1 MESEYSPSES
11 GFVQKGQSMPAYKI
25 LFAIPPYLGDKI
37 EAIRPG
43 KLRSFFAFPYGVLC
57 LASYIKKATSG
68 AHEIKIN
75 DLNQYSVAQG
85 LAQFAEVLNEFKPD
99 IVGISV
105 MFDVSY
111 KHVAGLA
118 AAAKAANP
126 ETKVILG
133 GAAITT
139 AWDVILNNQPFVD
152 ALCYSEGEL
161 ALVKLLDSDDLQ
173 KELLTDPWV
182 TRQSIGAGRKPKT
195 KTLENLNDV
204 IAIDYSLIDTD
215 EYGMI
220 EAFSPFR
227 KAKEEEVKQFFI
239 VTSRGCP
246 FKCVFCAEPT
256 LHGGTMRYAS
266 LDVIEDHIKYLVDS
280 YGMNVLTIYDDQ
292 LLLNHKRAKEFF
304 RILAKY
310 NLRVETP
317 NGLTAAYIDDEM
329 AALMKAAGMDTVQ
342 LAIESGTE
350 HMLRNVI
357 KKPLRLSKVAPVVEL
372 LHKYNLFVQGFFVVG
387 IPGEREQDRIETAQ
401 FIKDVGLDWGSFS
414 LASPIRGSELYDI
427 CIKNKYIPDNMKIG
441 EYEIGTYIIRA
452 PGLDPESLP
461 QISYRMNLDVNFV
474 NNRRIRIGDYQV
486 AARCFEDVI
495 ERYRDHAFAHYYLAN
510 AYEKI
515 GGNDEKVKDNLQLY
529 NAIIAKNGSW
539 RSHADY
545 FGLTERPRFVARM
558 NANLLH
564 GDAALASG

>member
-1 MESEYSPSES
+1 
-11 GFVQKGQSMPAYKI
+11 MPAHKI
-25 LFAIPPYLGDKI
+25 LFVVPPYLGDKI

-57 LASYIKKATSG
+57 LATYIKKTTAN
-68 AHEIKIN
+68 AHEIKII
-75 DLNQYSVAQG
+75 DLNQYGVAEG
-85 LAQFAEVLNEFKPD
+85 LTQFAKVLDEFKPG

-111 KHVAGLA
+111 KHVEGLA
-118 AAAKAANP
+118 ALVKAANP
-126 ETKVILG
+126 ASKVLLG

-139 AWDVILNNQPFVD
+139 AWNIILDDQPQVD

-161 ALVKLLDSDDLQ
+161 AFVKLVDADNLDE
-173 KELLTDPWV
+173 ELRADPWV
-182 TRQSIGAGRKPKT
+182 TRQSMTEKRKPKT
-195 KTLENLNDV
+195 MTMENLNDV

-227 KAKEEEVKQFFI
+227 KAKEEETKQFFI

-256 LHGGTMRYAS
+256 LHGGSMRYAD
-266 LDVIEDHIKYLVDS
+266 LAVIEDHVKYLVDT

-304 RILAKY
+304 RILSKY

-357 KKPLRLSKVAPVVEL
+357 KKPLRLNKVAPVVEL
-372 LHKYNLFVQGFFVVG
+372 LHKNGLFVQGFFVMG
-387 IPGEREQDRIETAQ
+387 IPGEREQDRIETTQ

-427 CIKNKYIPDNMKIG
+427 CVKNKYIPDNMKIG
-441 EYEIGTYIIRA
+441 EYELGTYIIRA

-474 NNRRIRIGDYQV
+474 NNRRMRIGEFQV

-495 ERYRDHAFAHYYLAN
+495 DRYRDHAFAHYFLAR
-510 AYEKI
+510 AYDKI
-515 GGNDEKVKDNLQLY
+515 GGNESKVAENMARYD
-529 NAIIAKNGSW
+529 AILA
-539 RSHADY
+539 SHADWRGHAEH
-545 FGLTERPRFVARM
+545 FGLTGQPHFTALVDKQARQRHVAM
-558 NANLLH
+558 
-564 GDAALASG
+564 SG

>member
-1 MESEYSPSES
+1 M
-11 GFVQKGQSMPAYKI
+11 
-25 LFAIPPYLGDKI
+25 
-37 EAIRPG
+37 
-43 KLRSFFAFPYGVLC
+43 
-57 LASYIKKATSG
+57 
-68 AHEIKIN
+68 
-75 DLNQYSVAQG
+75 
-85 LAQFAEVLNEFKPD
+85 
-99 IVGISV
+99 
-105 MFDVSY
+105 
-111 KHVAGLA
+111 
-118 AAAKAANP
+118 
-126 ETKVILG
+126 
-133 GAAITT
+133 
-139 AWDVILNNQPFVD
+139 
-152 ALCYSEGEL
+152 
-161 ALVKLLDSDDLQ
+161 
-173 KELLTDPWV
+173 
-182 TRQSIGAGRKPKT
+182 
-195 KTLENLNDV
+195 ENLNDV
-204 IAIDYSLIDTD
+204 IAIDYSLIDTG

-227 KAKEEEVKQFFI
+227 KAKEQEVKQFFI

-256 LHGGTMRYAS
+256 LHGGSMRYAS
-266 LDVIEDHIKYLVDS
+266 LEVIEEHVKYLVDS

-357 KKPLRLSKVAPVVEL
+357 KKPLRLSKVAPVIES
-372 LHKYNLFVQGFFVVG
+372 LHKNGLFVQGFFVMG

-427 CIKNKYIPDNMKIG
+427 CVKNKYIPDHMKIG

-474 NNRRIRIGDYQV
+474 NNRRMRIGDYQV

-495 ERYRDHAFAHYYLAN
+495 ERYREHAFAHYYLAK

-515 GGNDEKVKDNLQLY
+515 GGNDEKVKENLRLY
-529 NAIIAKNGSW
+529 NAIIAKNDTW
-539 RSHADY
+539 KSHADH
-545 FGLTERPRFVARM
+545 FGLSEHPHFDAP
-558 NANLLH
+558 ANT
-564 GDAALASG
+564 GVVPADAELMSA

>member
-1 MESEYSPSES
+1 
-11 GFVQKGQSMPAYKI
+11 V
-25 LFAIPPYLGDKI
+25 
-37 EAIRPG
+37 
-43 KLRSFFAFPYGVLC
+43 
-57 LASYIKKATSG
+57 TTG
-68 AHEIKIN
+68 AHEIKII
-75 DLNQYSVAQG
+75 DLNHYSGEQRHSKYTEM
-85 LAQFAEVLNEFKPD
+85 LEEFAPD
-99 IVGISV
+99 IVGISI

-111 KHVAGLA
+111 KHAAGLA
-118 AAAKAANP
+118 AAAKEANP
-126 ETKVILG
+126 AGKVILG

-139 AWDVILNNQPFVD
+139 AWDIILDDQPAVD

-161 ALVKLLDSDDLQ
+161 ALAKLLDSDDPEQ
-173 KELLTDPWV
+173 ELLQDPWV
-182 TRQSIGAGRKPKT
+182 TRQSMAEGRKPKT

-204 IAIDYSLIDTD
+204 IPIDYSLINAND
-215 EYGMI
+215 YGMI

-227 KAKEEEVKQFFI
+227 KAKEEETKQFFI

-256 LHGGTMRYAS
+256 LHGGLMRYAS
-266 LDVIEDHIKYLVDS
+266 LEVIEDHIKYLVDS
-280 YGMNVLTIYDDQ
+280 YQMNVLTIYDDQ

-329 AALMKAAGMDTVQ
+329 AGLMIAAGMDTVQ

-357 KKPLRLSKVAPVVEL
+357 KKPLRLNKVAPVIET
-372 LHKYNLFVQGFFVVG
+372 LHKHGLFVQGFFVMG
-387 IPGEREQDRIETAQ
+387 IPGEREQDRTETAQ

-427 CIKNKYIPDNMKIG
+427 CVKNKYIPDKMKIG
-441 EYEIGTYIIRA
+441 AYELGTYIIRA
-452 PGLDPESLP
+452 PGLDPETLP
-461 QISYRMNLDVNFV
+461 QISYRMNLEVNFV
-474 NNRRIRIGDYQV
+474 NNRRMRIGDYQV

-495 ERYRDHAFAHYYLAN
+495 ERYREHAFAHYFLAK

-515 GGNDEKVKDNLQLY
+515 GGNATKVKENMNLY
-529 NAIIAKNGSW
+529 NSIVAKNGTW
-539 RSHADY
+539 KGHADY
-545 FGLTERPRFVARM
+545 FGLTERPRFVAPA
-558 NANLLH
+558 NARYLP
-564 GDAALASG
+564 GDAELVSS

>member
-1 MESEYSPSES
+1 MAVPTSD
-11 GFVQKGQSMPAYKI
+11 FRQKGRMMPAYKI
-25 LFAIPPYLGDKI
+25 IFVIPPYLGDRV
-37 EAIRPG
+37 EAIRPT

-57 LASYIKKATSG
+57 LASYINKATAG
-68 AHEIKIN
+68 AHDIKII
-75 DLNQYSVAQG
+75 DLNRYSADQR
-85 LAQFAEVLNEFKPD
+85 LARFTETLDNFKPD

-126 ETKVILG
+126 ETITLLG
-133 GAAITT
+133 GAAVTT
-139 AWDVILNNQPFVD
+139 AWDIILNDQPFVD

-161 ALVKLLDSDDLQ
+161 AFANLLNSDDPQ
-173 KELLTDPWV
+173 KELFADPWV
-182 TRQSIGAGRKPKT
+182 TRQSIVEGRKPKT
-195 KTLENLNDV
+195 KHVENLNDV
-204 IAIDYSLIDTD
+204 IPIDYSLIDVD
-215 EYGMI
+215 DYGML

-227 KAKEEEVKQFFI
+227 KAKDDEVKQFFI

-256 LHGGTMRYAS
+256 LHGGAMRYAS
-266 LDVIEDHIKYLVDS
+266 LEVIENHIKYLVDT

-310 NLRVETP
+310 DLRVETP
-317 NGLTAAYIDDEM
+317 NGLTVAYIDEEM
-329 AALMKAAGMDTVQ
+329 ATLMKAAGMDTVQ

-357 KKPLRLSKVAPVVEL
+357 KKPLRLNKVAPVIES
-372 LHKYNLFVQGFFVVG
+372 LHKNGLFVQGFFVMG

-401 FIKDVGLDWGSFS
+401 FIKDVGLDWASFS
-414 LASPIRGSELYDI
+414 LASPIRGTELYDI
-427 CIKNKYIPDNMKIG
+427 CVKNKYIPDKMKIG
-441 EYEIGTYIIRA
+441 EYELGTYIIRA

-474 NNRRIRIGDYQV
+474 NNRRMRMGDYRV

-495 ERYRDHAFAHYYLAN
+495 ERYREHAFAHYFLAK

-515 GGNDEKVKDNLQLY
+515 GGNEQKVAENLERY
-529 NAIIAKNGSW
+529 DAIVASNDTW
-539 RSHADY
+539 RNHVDY
-545 FGLTERPRFVARM
+545 FGLTGQPHFAAAA
-558 NANLLH
+558 NANVPVRN
-564 GDAALASG
+564 AALASGSL

>member
-1 MESEYSPSES
+1 
-11 GFVQKGQSMPAYKI
+11 MPAYKI
-25 LFAIPPYLGDKI
+25 LFVIPPYLGDKV
-37 EAIRPG
+37 EAIRPT

-57 LASYIKKATSG
+57 LASYINKATAG
-68 AHEIKIN
+68 AHDIKII
-75 DLNQYSVAQG
+75 DLNRYNVRQG
-85 LAQFAEVLNEFKPD
+85 LAQFNEVLKNFKPD
-99 IVGISV
+99 IIGISV

-118 AAAKAANP
+118 AAAKAGNP
-126 ETKVILG
+126 VATVILG
-133 GAAITT
+133 GAAVTT
-139 AWDVILNNQPFVD
+139 AWDAILHDQPSVD

-161 ALVKLLDSDDLQ
+161 ALANLLNAKDLQ
-173 KELLTDPWV
+173 KELLADPWV
-182 TRQSIGAGRKPKT
+182 TRQSISEGRKPKT
-195 KTLENLNDV
+195 KQIESLNDV
-204 IAIDYSLIDTD
+204 IAIDYSLIDAD
-215 EYGMI
+215 DYGMI

-227 KAKEEEVKQFFI
+227 KAKDEDVKQFFI

-256 LHGGTMRYAS
+256 LHGGSMRYAS
-266 LDVIEDHIKYLVDS
+266 LEVIEDHIKYLVDD

-317 NGLTAAYIDDEM
+317 NGLTVAYIDEEM
-329 AALMKAAGMDTVQ
+329 AVLMKAAGMDTVQ

-357 KKPLRLSKVAPVVEL
+357 KKPLRLNKVAPVVES
-372 LHKYNLFVQGFFVVG
+372 LHKNGLFVQGFFVMG

-401 FIKDVGLDWGSFS
+401 FIKDVGLDWASFS
-414 LASPIRGSELYDI
+414 LASPIRGTELYDT
-427 CIKNKYIPDNMKIG
+427 CVKNKYIPDNMKIG
-441 EYEIGTYIIRA
+441 EYELGTYIIRA
-452 PGLDPESLP
+452 PGLDPERLP

-474 NNRRIRIGDYQV
+474 NNRRMRMGDYRV

-495 ERYRDHAFAHYYLAN
+495 ERYREHAFAHYFLAK

-515 GGNDEKVKDNLQLY
+515 GSSERKVTENLERY
-529 NAIIAKNGSW
+529 DAIIAKSETW
-539 RSHADY
+539 RSHAEH
-545 FGLTERPRFVARM
+545 FGLIGCPRLREAT
-558 NANLLH
+558 NANFL
-564 GDAALASG
+564 GRKVAL

>member
-1 MESEYSPSES
+1 
-11 GFVQKGQSMPAYKI
+11 MPAYKV

-57 LASYIKKATSG
+57 LASYVKKVTAG
-68 AHEIKIN
+68 AHEIKIV
-75 DLNQYSVAQG
+75 DLNQYGIAEG
-85 LAQFAEVLNEFKPD
+85 LRKFADTLKDFKPD

-118 AAAKAANP
+118 AAAKADNP
-126 ETKVILG
+126 QTTVILG
-133 GAAITT
+133 GAAVTT
-139 AWDVILNNQPFVD
+139 AWDIILSDQPDVD

-161 ALVKLLDSDDLQ
+161 ALAKLLDADDLQ

-182 TRQSIGAGRKPKT
+182 TRQSMGEKRKPKT

-204 IAIDYSLIDTD
+204 IAVDYSLIDTD

-227 KAKEEEVKQFFI
+227 KAKDEEVKQFFI

-256 LHGGTMRYAS
+256 LHGGTMRYAT
-266 LDVIEDHIKYLVDS
+266 LEVIEEHVKYLVDS

-304 RILAKY
+304 RILSKY

-357 KKPLRLSKVAPVVEL
+357 KKPLKLSKVAPVVES
-372 LHKYNLFVQGFFVVG
+372 LHKNGLFVQGFFVMG
-387 IPGEREQDRIETAQ
+387 IPGEREQDRTETAQ

-427 CIKNKYIPDNMKIG
+427 CIKNKYIPTNMKIG
-441 EYEIGTYIIRA
+441 EYELGTYIIRA
-452 PGLDPESLP
+452 PGLDPETLP
-461 QISYRMNLDVNFV
+461 QVSYRMNLDVNFV
-474 NNRRIRIGDYQV
+474 NNRRMRIGEYEV

-495 ERYRDHAFAHYYLAN
+495 ERYREHAFAHYFLAK

-515 GGNDEKVKDNLQLY
+515 GGNAGKVAENMRLYESILAKDRTWQ
-529 NAIIAKNGSW
+529 
-539 RSHADY
+539 SHAEH
-545 FGLTERPRFVARM
+545 FGLEANPRVDAPSIAGPMPERIELVAGC
-558 NANLLH
+558 L
-564 GDAALASG
+564 

>member
-1 MESEYSPSES
+1 
-11 GFVQKGQSMPAYKI
+11 MPAHKI
-25 LFAIPPYLGDKI
+25 LFVVPPYLGDKI

-57 LASYIKKATSG
+57 LATYIKKTTAN
-68 AHEIKIN
+68 AHEIKII
-75 DLNQYSVAQG
+75 DLNQYGVAEG
-85 LAQFAEVLNEFKPD
+85 LTQFAKVLDEFKPG

-111 KHVAGLA
+111 KHVEGLA
-118 AAAKAANP
+118 ALVKAANP
-126 ETKVILG
+126 ASKVLLG

-139 AWDVILNNQPFVD
+139 AWNIILDDQPQVD

-161 ALVKLLDSDDLQ
+161 AFVKLVDADNLDE
-173 KELLTDPWV
+173 ELRADPWV
-182 TRQSIGAGRKPKT
+182 TRQSMAEKRKPKT
-195 KTLENLNDV
+195 MTMENLNDV

-227 KAKEEEVKQFFI
+227 KAKEEETKQFFI

-256 LHGGTMRYAS
+256 LHGGSMRYAD
-266 LDVIEDHIKYLVDS
+266 LAVIEDHVKYLVDT

-304 RILAKY
+304 RILSKY

-357 KKPLRLSKVAPVVEL
+357 KKPLRLNKVAPVVEL
-372 LHKYNLFVQGFFVVG
+372 LHKNGLFVQGFFVMG
-387 IPGEREQDRIETAQ
+387 IPGEREQDRIETTQ

-427 CIKNKYIPDNMKIG
+427 CVKNKYIPDNMKIG
-441 EYEIGTYIIRA
+441 EYELGTYIIRA

-474 NNRRIRIGDYQV
+474 NNRRMRIGEFQV

-495 ERYRDHAFAHYYLAN
+495 DRYRDHAFAHYFLAK

-515 GGNDEKVKDNLQLY
+515 GGNESKVTENMARYD
-529 NAIIAKNGSW
+529 AILA
-539 RSHADY
+539 SHADWRGHAEH
-545 FGLTERPRFVARM
+545 FGLTGQPHFTALVEKQARQRHVAM
-558 NANLLH
+558 
-564 GDAALASG
+564 SG

>member
-1 MESEYSPSES
+1 
-11 GFVQKGQSMPAYKI
+11 MPAYKV
-25 LFAIPPYLGDKI
+25 LFVIPPYLGDKI

-57 LASYIKKATSG
+57 LATYIKKATAG
-68 AHEIKIN
+68 AHDIKII
-75 DLNQYSVAQG
+75 DLNRYGVAEG
-85 LAQFAEVLNEFKPD
+85 LTKFTETLGDFEPD

-111 KHVAGLA
+111 KYVEKLA
-118 AAAKAANP
+118 AASKAANP
-126 ETKVILG
+126 QAKVLLG
-133 GAAITT
+133 GAAVTT
-139 AWDVILNNQPFVD
+139 AWNIILDDQPSVD

-161 ALVKLLDSDDLQ
+161 ALVKLLDADDLE
-173 KELLTDPWV
+173 KELLADPWV
-182 TRQSIGAGRKPKT
+182 TRQSMAEKRKPKT
-195 KTLENLNDV
+195 ITMENLNDV
-204 IAIDYSLIDTD
+204 IAIDYSLVDTG

-227 KAKEEEVKQFFI
+227 KAKDEDVKQFFI

-256 LHGGTMRYAS
+256 LHGGSMRYSS
-266 LDVIEDHIKYLVDS
+266 LDVIEDHVKDLVEN

-304 RILAKY
+304 RILSKY

-372 LHKYNLFVQGFFVVG
+372 LHKNGLFVQGFFVMG
-387 IPGEREQDRIETAQ
+387 IPGEREQDRVETAQ

-427 CIKNKYIPDNMKIG
+427 CVKNKYIPDDMKIG
-441 EYEIGTYIIRA
+441 EYELGTYIIRA

-474 NNRRIRIGDYQV
+474 NNRRMRIGDYEV

-495 ERYRDHAFAHYYLAN
+495 ERYREHAFAHYFLAK
-510 AYEKI
+510 AYELI
-515 GGNDEKVKDNLQLY
+515 GNNAAKVADNMARY
-529 NAIIAKNGSW
+529 EAILA
-539 RSHADY
+539 RHADWRGHADH
-545 FGLTERPRFVARM
+545 FGLTGQPGFAAAAHANTRPRQVAM
-558 NANLLH
+558 S
-564 GDAALASG
+564 GAL

>member
-1 MESEYSPSES
+1 
-11 GFVQKGQSMPAYKI
+11 MPAYKV

-57 LASYIKKATSG
+57 LASYVKKVTAG
-68 AHEIKIN
+68 AHEIKIV
-75 DLNQYSVAQG
+75 DLNQYGIAEG
-85 LAQFAEVLNEFKPD
+85 LRKFADTLKDFKPD
-99 IVGISV
+99 IVGVSV

-118 AAAKAANP
+118 AAAKADNP
-126 ETKVILG
+126 QTTVILG
-133 GAAITT
+133 GAAVTT
-139 AWDVILNNQPFVD
+139 AWDIILSDQPDVD

-161 ALVKLLDSDDLQ
+161 ALAKLLDADDLQ

-182 TRQSIGAGRKPKT
+182 TRQSMGEKRKPKT
-195 KTLENLNDV
+195 NTLENLNDV
-204 IAIDYSLIDTD
+204 IAVDYSLIDTD

-227 KAKEEEVKQFFI
+227 KAKDEEVKQFFI

-256 LHGGTMRYAS
+256 LHGGTMRYAT
-266 LDVIEDHIKYLVDS
+266 LEVIEEHVKYLVDS

-304 RILAKY
+304 RILSKY

-357 KKPLRLSKVAPVVEL
+357 KKPLKLSKVAPVVES
-372 LHKYNLFVQGFFVVG
+372 LHKNGLFVQGFFVMG
-387 IPGEREQDRIETAQ
+387 IPGEREQDRTETAQ

-427 CIKNKYIPDNMKIG
+427 CIKNKYIPTNMKIG
-441 EYEIGTYIIRA
+441 EYELGTYIIRA
-452 PGLDPESLP
+452 PGLDPETLP
-461 QISYRMNLDVNFV
+461 QVSYRMNLDVNFV
-474 NNRRIRIGDYQV
+474 NNRRMRIGEYEV

-495 ERYRDHAFAHYYLAN
+495 ERYREHAFAHYFLAK

-515 GGNDEKVKDNLQLY
+515 GGNAGKVAENMRLYQSILAKDRTWQ
-529 NAIIAKNGSW
+529 
-539 RSHADY
+539 SHAEH
-545 FGLTERPRFVARM
+545 FGLDANPRVDAPSIAGPMPERIELVAGC
-558 NANLLH
+558 L
-564 GDAALASG
+564 

>member
-1 MESEYSPSES
+1 
-11 GFVQKGQSMPAYKI
+11 MPAHKI

-57 LASYIKKATSG
+57 LASYINKATDG
-68 AHEIKIN
+68 AHEIKII
-75 DLNQYSVAQG
+75 DLNQYNVAEG
-85 LAQFAEVLNEFKPD
+85 LTKFADALEEFEPD

-111 KHVAGLA
+111 KYVAGLA
-118 AAAKAANP
+118 AAAKAANSDA
-126 ETKVILG
+126 TVVLG
-133 GAAITT
+133 GAAVTT
-139 AWDVILNNQPFVD
+139 AWDIILSDQPFVD

-161 ALVKLLDSDDLQ
+161 ALVNLLQSDDLQ
-173 KELLTDPWV
+173 KELLADPWV
-182 TRQSIGAGRKPKT
+182 TRQSMAERRKPKT
-195 KTLENLNDV
+195 KTMEDLNDV
-204 IAIDYSLIDTD
+204 IAIDYSFTD
-215 EYGMI
+215 ADQYGMI

-227 KAKEEEVKQFFI
+227 KAIEQEVKQFFI

-256 LHGGTMRYAS
+256 LHGGSMRYAS
-266 LDVIEDHIKYLVDS
+266 LEVIEEHVKYLVDS

-372 LHKYNLFVQGFFVVG
+372 LHKHGLFVQGFFVMG
-387 IPGEREQDRIETAQ
+387 IPGEREQDRIETTQ

-427 CIKNKYIPDNMKIG
+427 CIKNKYIPENMKIG
-441 EYEIGTYIIRA
+441 EFEIGTYIIRA
-452 PGLDPESLP
+452 PGLDPETLP
-461 QISYRMNLDVNFV
+461 QKSYRMNLDVNFI
-474 NNRRIRIGDYQV
+474 NNRRMRVGDYQV

-495 ERYRDHAFAHYYLAN
+495 ERYREHAFAHYFLAR

-515 GGNDEKVKDNLQLY
+515 SGNDEKVKENMRLY
-529 NAIIAKNGSW
+529 EAIVAKNETW
-539 RSHADY
+539 RSHAIH
-545 FGLTERPRFVARM
+545 FGLIEQPGFVASRI
-558 NANLLH
+558 A
-564 GDAALASG
+564 DVVSAIAERASA